1 MEQETKMDY
10 KITDFCLFVEDI
22 ESSADFYL
30 TVVGLEC
37 KRRDTGFAEFLTGE
51 ATLGL
56 WQVSDV
62 RQNLGADIISPNGH
76 RCIGAFEFDTRDEL
90 DEFYK
95 RLRSFGVEFVTDMV
109 DWPWGARA
117 AYFKDPDGFLWE
129 IYTWVGVPYTW

>member
-1 MEQETKMDY
+1 MDF

-22 ESSADFYL
+22 ERSTAFYHD
-30 TVVGLEC
+30 VVGLEL
-37 KRRDTGFAEFLTGE
+37 KRRDTGFSEFLTGE

-62 RQNLGADIISPNGH
+62 RQNLGPEIISPQGH
-76 RCIGAFEFDTRDEL
+76 WCIGAFEFETGEEL
-90 DEFYK
+90 MGLYE
-95 RLRSFGVEFVTDMV
+95 RLKSHDVEFATEMV

-129 IYTWVGVPYTW
+129 IYAWVGVPYTW